1 MQFSKPKVFDNAMV
15 FGILSSMSSHK
26 LTYFLIL
33 FRMGT
38 LIIFAVLSG
47 LAGLAT
53 LRLPD
58 TKGVPTPSS
67 AEEVCS
73 SSSVQL
79 LSVAPCS

>member
-1 MQFSKPKVFDNAMV
+1 
-15 FGILSSMSSHK
+15 
-26 LTYFLIL
+26 
-33 FRMGT
+33 MGT

-67 AEEVCS
+67 AEEVQS
-73 SSSVQL
+73 RRDRRITQTNTVFSNE
-79 LSVAPCS
+79 AAA